1 MRIKSKMINVLG
13 HRQSGRLLT
22 GIIILVPFLFVA
34 IFSNYLLPF
43 NPFESVA
50 QPFTPPN
57 FEHPFGADDLGRDLY
72 SAVLAGTQ
80 TSLKAGLLVA
90 ILSIFIGVTIGVIS
104 GFFGGFIDDVLM
116 RITELVQSV
125 PRFFIAILMV
135 ALFGG
140 SFTTLILVLGLTSWT
155 MLARITRAETLSLL
169 SRDFVSSAI
178 CMGCGRYWIITRH
191 ILPHA
196 IQPILATT
204 VLIVSNAILTEASL
218 SYLGISDPNVVSWGQ
233 LIFNAQ
239 SFLHQAWWLSVFP
252 GIAFTAL
259 ILAIHLIADGLRIR

>member
-1 MRIKSKMINVLG
+1 MINVLE

-22 GIIILVPFLFVA
+22 GIIIFVPFLFVA

-50 QPFTPPN
+50 QPFTPPS
-57 FEHPFGADDLGRDLY
+57 FEHPFGVDDLGRDLY

-259 ILAIHLIADGLRIR
+259 ILAIHLIADGLRLSR

>member
-1 MRIKSKMINVLG
+1 MRIKSKMINVLEY
-13 HRQSGRLLT
+13 RQSGRLLT

-34 IFSNYLLPF
+34 IFSSYLLPF

-50 QPFTPPN
+50 QPFAPPS
-57 FEHPFGADDLGRDLY
+57 FEHPFGVDDLGRDLY

-116 RITELVQSV
+116 RVTELVQSV

>member
-1 MRIKSKMINVLG
+1 
-13 HRQSGRLLT
+13 LT
-22 GIIILVPFLFVA
+22 GIIIFVPFLFVA

-50 QPFTPPN
+50 QPFTPPS
-57 FEHPFGADDLGRDLY
+57 FEHPFGVDDLGRDLY

-259 ILAIHLIADGLRIR
+259 ILAIHLIADGLRLSR

>member
-1 MRIKSKMINVLG
+1 M
-13 HRQSGRLLT
+13 T
-22 GIIILVPFLFVA
+22 GIIIFVPFLFVA

-50 QPFTPPN
+50 QPFTPPS
-57 FEHPFGADDLGRDLY
+57 FEHPFGVDDLGRDLY

-259 ILAIHLIADGLRIR
+259 ILAIHLIADGLRLSR